1 MSSVLVWLATVEIIG
16 LTAFPLA
23 FFLFPKLQDRGYA
36 LSKPLGILLIGYA
49 AWILSVTH
57 LVPSVPTSLGIF
69 VVVMAAVSAFLI
81 YKRGEEMLDFI
92 KRGWRLI
99 VVTELIFLVLFIGWT
114 LFRAYDPAIDHTEQP
129 MDFAFLNAS
138 INSTFGQPEDP
149 WLRGESVSYYY
160 FGYWMMGVLTQISGV
175 ASNLSYNLSLA
186 LIPALASAGIFSV
199 VVTLVRSDGAG
210 MRLGIVAG
218 VASGFV
224 LGIVSNLAGVME
236 FMRANAIGSQGLYDW
251 IAIEGLDGPA
261 ETPTESWY
269 PEEFWWWFRVTRI
282 INTFV
287 DDGRGIDYTIQEF
300 PFFSF
305 MLGDLHPHVSA
316 IPFAILFTGFVL
328 SFFMSGRL
336 DFRQMRP
343 IDFITVAAMGISLGG
358 LAFTNMWDLPTY
370 AMLLVGVAAIK
381 AYPSQDDSTGFGYVK
396 RAALAIVQV
405 PLVVV
410 LLAVVLYLPYY
421 LSFTSSVQG
430 IGAVITPTRYVHM
443 LVVWGVPMALVA
455 PFIIGSFW
463 QTVVGSDWRRMAV
476 ISASLA
482 LIPFVVWL
490 VVRLQA
496 FDHATTPADRLIHVI
511 PFALLI
517 GMSAWSAIYEAKT
530 RGPSGRAF
538 TLALAALALLL
549 IMGPELLYVDD
560 FFGES
565 NERMNT
571 IFKLYYQAWVLLA
584 AVSGFSLY
592 YWLKSRQTAVGW
604 RKSLLTLWAAG
615 AVVLVIGGLYYPP
628 AATVTK
634 TANFSSGPTLDG
646 LAFVERK
653 SPAEYEA
660 IEIVK
665 RLPRDS
671 AILEAVGEWF
681 DAGLVSRSSG
691 VPTVFNWPG
700 HQVQW
705 RGNSVLFDGR
715 AQDVATIYNTLDPLE
730 AQNLLAKYDVNYV
743 YIGPRERSQYD
754 GPGLDKFPDFMDVVF
769 QQDDVAIYEVRR

>member
-1 MSSVLVWLATVEIIG
+1 MSSIVVWLATVEIIG

-23 FFLFPKLQDRGYA
+23 FFLLPKLQDRGYG
-36 LSKPLGILLIGYA
+36 LSKALGILIIGYA

-57 LVPSVPTSLGIF
+57 IVPSVPASLGVL
-69 VVVMAAVSAFLI
+69 VVVMAAASVLII
-81 YKRGEEMLDFI
+81 YKRGEDMLDFL
-92 KRGWRLI
+92 KRKWRLI
-99 VVTELIFLVLFIGWT
+99 AVSELIFLAFFIGWT

-138 INSTFGQPEDP
+138 IRSTFGQPEDP
-149 WLRGESVSYYY
+149 WLRGETVSYYY
-160 FGYWMMGVLTQISGV
+160 FGHWLMGALSEISGV

-186 LIPALASAGIFSV
+186 LIPALAAVGMFSV

-210 MRLGIVAG
+210 MRLGMVVG

-224 LGIVSNLAGVME
+224 LGIVSNLAGVLE
-236 FMRANAIGSQGLYDW
+236 FMRANAIGSQGFYDW
-251 IAIEGLDGPA
+251 IAVEGLDGPA
-261 ETPTESWY
+261 ESPTQSWY

-287 DDGRGIDYTIQEF
+287 DGRGIDYTIQEF

-316 IPFAILFTGFVL
+316 IPFAILFTGLVL
-328 SFFMSGRL
+328 SFFMSDML
-336 DFRQMRP
+336 DFRRMRLRY
-343 IDFITVAAMGISLGG
+343 FITVIAMGISLGG

-381 AYPSQDDSTGFGYVK
+381 AYPSQDSTAFGYVK
-396 RAALAIVQV
+396 RAALAIAQV

-430 IGAVITPTRYVHM
+430 VGAVVTPTRYVHM

-463 QTVVGSDWRRMAV
+463 QTVVGPDWRRMTA

-482 LIPFVVWL
+482 VIPFVVWL
-490 VVRLQA
+490 LVRLQA
-496 FDHATTPADRLIHVI
+496 VGHASSPTDRLIHII

-517 GMSAWSAIYEAKT
+517 GMSAWSAIYETKT

-538 TLALAALALLL
+538 VLALATLALLL

-560 FFGES
+560 FFGDA

-592 YWLKSRQTAVGW
+592 YWLRSRRTAVGW
-604 RKSLLTLWAAG
+604 RKSLLTLWAAV

-628 AATVTK
+628 AALVTK
-634 TANFSSGPTLDG
+634 TASFSSDPTLDG
-646 LAFVERK
+646 LAFVDRR
-653 SPAEYEA
+653 SPAEYKA
-660 IEIVK
+660 IEFVGK
-665 RLPRDS
+665 RLPRDA

-681 DAGLVSRSSG
+681 DSGLVSRSTG

-705 RGNSVLFDGR
+705 RGNSEVFAGR
-715 AQDVATIYNTLDPLE
+715 QQDVDDIYQTLDPLE

-769 QQDDVAIYEVRR
+769 QQDDVAIYRVRR